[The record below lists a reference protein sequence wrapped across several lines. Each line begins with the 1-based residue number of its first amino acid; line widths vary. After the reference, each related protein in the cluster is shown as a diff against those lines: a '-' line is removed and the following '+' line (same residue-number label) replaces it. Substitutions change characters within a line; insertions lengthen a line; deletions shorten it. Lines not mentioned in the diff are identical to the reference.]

1 MNTYVLIAGIFAL
14 FTTIGHFT
22 IGSKMYLQ
30 PMLNS
35 EFDIVPKKVMH
46 SVFHYV
52 SVFLITS
59 TLSLLF
65 YGFGVPAFA
74 SEVLL
79 IKFISFNYAAFAIWQ
94 IIIALTS
101 GIPKSSIKLFQWV
114 FSILI
119 AVFSWAGV

>member
-1 MNTYVLIAGIFAL
+1 MNLYVFIAGILAL

-22 IGSKMYLQ
+22 MGSKMYLK
-30 PMLNS
+30 PMLNA
-35 EFDIVPKKVMH
+35 EFDVIPKKVMQ

-59 TLSLLF
+59 SVSLLA
-65 YGFGVPAFA
+65 YGFGVSAFQG
-74 SEVLL
+74 EELL

-101 GIPKSSIKLFQWV
+101 GIPKSITKLFQWV
-114 FSILI
+114 IFILI
-119 AVFSWAGV
+119 AIFSLAGV

>member
-1 MNTYVLIAGIFAL
+1 MNAYVLIAGILAL

-22 IGSKMYLQ
+22 MGNKMYLQ

-35 EFDIVPKKVMH
+35 ELDPVPKKVMH

-59 TLSLLF
+59 SLSLLA
-65 YGFGVPAFA
+65 YGFGVTAFQG
-74 SEVLL
+74 EELL

-94 IIIALTS
+94 VIIALTS
-101 GIPKSSIKLFQWV
+101 EIPKSLFKLFQWV
-114 FSILI
+114 FFILI
-119 AVFSWAGV
+119 AIFSLAGV

>member
-1 MNTYVLIAGIFAL
+1 MKLYVLIAGIFVL

-22 IGSKMYLQ
+22 MGSKMYLN

-35 EFDIVPKKVMH
+35 EFDLVSKKVMH

-59 TLSLLF
+59 SVSLLA
-65 YGFGVPAFA
+65 YGFGVSAFQG
-74 SEVLL
+74 EELL

-94 IIIALTS
+94 VIIALNS
-101 GIPKSSIKLFQWV
+101 EIPKSLIKLFQWV
-114 FSILI
+114 FFILI
-119 AVFSWAGV
+119 AIFSWAGV

>member
-22 IGSKMYLQ
+22 IGKKMYLK
-30 PMLNS
+30 PMLIS
-35 EFDIVPKKVMH
+35 EFDLIPKKVMH

-74 SEVLL
+74 GEVLL

-101 GIPKSSIKLFQWV
+101 GIPKSITKLFQWV
-114 FSILI
+114 FFILI
-119 AVFSWAGV
+119 AIFSLAGV